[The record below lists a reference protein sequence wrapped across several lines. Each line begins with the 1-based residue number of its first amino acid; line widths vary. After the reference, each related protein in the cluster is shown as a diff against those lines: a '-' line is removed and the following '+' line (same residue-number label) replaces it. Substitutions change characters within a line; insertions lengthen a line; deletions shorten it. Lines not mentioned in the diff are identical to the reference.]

1 MGSLTVGVSSSTAKV
16 TCSDDERSSEP
27 CEVMGVK
34 TAAESSFFR
43 AAESSLF
50 RNNTGGLAGIG
61 GNLFSGVGRTA
72 GGGGG
77 GVGVG
82 PLRGYR

>member
-1 MGSLTVGVSSSTAKV
+1 MGSFWLGVSSSTAKH

-34 TAAESSFFR
+34 TAT
-43 AAESSLF
+43 ESSLF
-50 RNNTGGLAGIG
+50 RNTTWGFAGIG

-82 PLRGYR
+82 PFRDELADGSH

>member
-1 MGSLTVGVSSSTAKV
+1 
-16 TCSDDERSSEP
+16 
-27 CEVMGVK
+27 MGVK
-34 TAAESSFFR
+34 TTAA
-43 AAESSLF
+43 SSLF

-82 PLRGYR
+82 PLRDELADGYH